1 MDDLDRRRIGRE
13 LLIYF
18 SLTFGISFSL
28 GAAVLLF
35 RAQFEAVFGPMG
47 PLITSWPYFVGVSAP
62 TISAVI
68 VSAAFGGL
76 NGVKAL
82 FAGLIRPFRLRWLM
96 VALLAAPAAYVTWGL
111 IERLIPGTGPRAID
125 IQAILVAPMLWFTTA
140 RIFLDPGPW
149 GEETG
154 WRGFALPRL
163 LKLFSP
169 LSAALLLGAIWGIWH
184 VPAFFADG
192 LTQFGTNFAW
202 FLLVA
207 ICLSI
212 LMAWIYVNANS
223 NYLVAG
229 FIPHAVNNLLGFR
242 AFHEIRIE
250 ALVYA
255 AMAVLIVACFG
266 PTLKGWRPPGS
277 IVPAA

>member
-1 MDDLDRRRIGRE
+1 MDDLDRRRIRRE
-13 LLIYF
+13 LLAYF
-18 SLTFGISFSL
+18 FLTYGISFGL

-35 RAQFEAVFGPMG
+35 RPQFEAVFGPLG
-47 PLITSWPYFVGVSAP
+47 PLSTSWPYFVAVSAP
-62 TISAVI
+62 TISAVV

-82 FAGLIRPFRLRWLM
+82 FAGLIRPFRLRWFM

-111 IERLIPGTGPRAID
+111 IERLIPGIGPRAID
-125 IQAILVAPMLWFTTA
+125 IHAILVAPLLWFTTA

-169 LSAALLLGAIWGIWH
+169 LSAALILGAVWGLWH
-184 VPAFFADG
+184 TPAFFADG
-192 LTQFGTNFAW
+192 LSQFGLNFAW

-207 ICLSI
+207 TCLSI
-212 LMAWIYVNANS
+212 LMAWIYVNANG
-223 NYLVAG
+223 NYLIAG
-229 FIPHAVNNLLGFR
+229 VIPHAVNNLLGFR
-242 AFHEIRIE
+242 AFQEIRVE

-255 AMAVLIVACFG
+255 AMAILIVACFG
-266 PTLKGWRPPGS
+266 PTLRGWRHSPS
-277 IVPAA
+277 IVAA